1 MIRVFV
7 FKPALAGTPNPGPFC
22 IKLETAL
29 RLAGLAYETSYA
41 TNPNQGPKL
50 KVPFAEIDGTRMGD
64 STLILEQLKKTR
76 GLDLDARL
84 SPAER
89 GQSHALQ
96 RMIEEQLYFVAVYA
110 RWMEDKN
117 WAVIKDLFF
126 GKLPLPLRL
135 FVPRMARKSVGAN
148 LVAQGTARHT
158 RDEIYALG
166 AADLKAMSD
175 VLGNKDFFFG
185 SEPSM
190 ADASAYALLI
200 TIIGP
205 DLASPLKD
213 AALTHPNLIAYT
225 ERMGAVFAGAGRK
238 LKLAA

>member
-1 MIRVFV
+1 MIRLFV
-7 FKPALAGTPNPGPFC
+7 FPPLLAGTPNPGPFC
-22 IKLETAL
+22 VKLETAL
-29 RLAGLAYETSYA
+29 RLSGTPYETSHA

-50 KVPFAEIDGTRMGD
+50 KVPFAEIDGKRMGD
-64 STLILEQLKKTR
+64 STLILEYLRKMQ
-76 GLDLDARL
+76 GIDLDARL

-96 RMIEEQLYFVAVYA
+96 RMIEERLYFVAVYA
-110 RWMEDKN
+110 RWMEDAN
-117 WAVIKDLFF
+117 WAVIGELFF
-126 GKLPLPLRL
+126 GKLPWALRL
-135 FVPRMARKSVGAN
+135 FVPRMARKGVRAN
-148 LVAQGTARHT
+148 LVAQGTGRHT

-175 VLGNKDFFFG
+175 VLGDKQFFFG
-185 SEPSM
+185 AEPSM